1 MTMNISLTPQQEDRI
16 RRRVE
21 SGEYASASEVVR
33 SALRLLDRQ
42 EQLQEIQLEE
52 LRREVQIGLDQAKR
66 GETALFDDAAVE
78 DIKRR
83 GRERMAVRKNS

>member
-1 MTMNISLTPQQEDRI
+1 MTMNISLTPQQEEKI

-42 EQLQEIQLEE
+42 EQLQEIQIEE

-66 GETALFDDAAVE
+66 GQTRVFDDAEVE
-78 DIKRR
+78 RLKAECRAEFEKRN
-83 GRERMAVRKNS
+83 AQ

>member
-1 MTMNISLTPQQEDRI
+1 MNISLTPQQEERI

-52 LRREVQIGLDQAKR
+52 LRREVQLGLDQAKR
-66 GETALFDDAAVE
+66 GETAPFDDDAVE

-83 GRERMAVRKNS
+83 GRERMAARKKL